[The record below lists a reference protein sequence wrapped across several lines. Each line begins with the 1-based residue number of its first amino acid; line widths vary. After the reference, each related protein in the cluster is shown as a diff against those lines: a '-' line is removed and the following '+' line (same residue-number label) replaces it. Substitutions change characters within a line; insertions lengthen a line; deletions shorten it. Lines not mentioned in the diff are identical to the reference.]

1 MSVLQKSVWVYVEC
15 HRCGQRFHPNRQ
27 TVRERFNSKRCPKCG
42 YKHSLYDVERIDL
55 KCEQDDKELYMFH
68 DETNDLIK
76 IGISTNAHTRL
87 EQIKTANPFQI
98 SMVAKWNVKNAHAV
112 EKKIHAKLFER
123 SFSGEW
129 FLVDDTSVDRIKDAI
144 DIFVEGYKKLE

>member
-1 MSVLQKSVWVYVEC
+1 
-15 HRCGQRFHPNRQ
+15 
-27 TVRERFNSKRCPKCG
+27 
-42 YKHSLYDVERIDL
+42 
-55 KCEQDDKELYMFH
+55 MFH

-144 DIFVEGYKKLE
+144 DIFVEGYKKSE